1 MLNQFYEYMSN
12 KLVEF
17 LKGQKLEG
25 GERFYL
31 QFDYEQHVKEF
42 YEALRSLPISEEFIY
57 QHEHGTPYET
67 FALNIDGIKV
77 VIAATINGITP
88 DFLVTLRNL
97 ASDQEGDWKNTALI
111 SISHLSLDSISGGSK
126 DLQQKGMPFNVR
138 SITNFIKEEL
148 DFNNALS
155 VSEKEIIKFHLD
167 RKLEDLVIQTS
178 IWDYAD
184 IIALINKGIVAE
196 EDFKSL
202 NLFPD
207 KELGKNCYLKPSEI
221 KERLDK
227 NHRLFE
233 TVQRIHDYETLDT
246 ELEKYFDEK
255 IIPALKKEDWYKT
268 QFAQVNNAYDNVKH
282 SFQYLSDETKKLN
295 KNVTYWEKPQLETKA
310 GKRKRH
316 IIVFNENKDPAIQMT
331 FEFDDYLKKTIYR

>member
-1 MLNQFYEYMSN
+1 MHNMLNQFYEYMSN

-111 SISHLSLDSISGGSK
+111 SIS
-126 DLQQKGMPFNVR
+126 P
-138 SITNFIKEEL
+138 
-148 DFNNALS
+148 S
-155 VSEKEIIKFHLD
+155 VPGQYQRRKQRPSTKRDAVQCKKHYQFH
-167 RKLEDLVIQTS
+167 
-178 IWDYAD
+178 
-184 IIALINKGIVAE
+184 
-196 EDFKSL
+196 
-202 NLFPD
+202 
-207 KELGKNCYLKPSEI
+207 
-221 KERLDK
+221 
-227 NHRLFE
+227 
-233 TVQRIHDYETLDT
+233 QRRT
-246 ELEKYFDEK
+246 
-255 IIPALKKEDWYKT
+255 
-268 QFAQVNNAYDNVKH
+268 
-282 SFQYLSDETKKLN
+282 
-295 KNVTYWEKPQLETKA
+295 
-310 GKRKRH
+310 
-316 IIVFNENKDPAIQMT
+316 
-331 FEFDDYLKKTIYR
+331 